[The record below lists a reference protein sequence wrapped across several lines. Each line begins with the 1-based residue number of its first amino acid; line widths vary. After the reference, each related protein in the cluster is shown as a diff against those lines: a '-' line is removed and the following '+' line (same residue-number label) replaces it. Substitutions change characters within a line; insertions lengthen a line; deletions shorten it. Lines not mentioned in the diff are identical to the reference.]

1 MNVSGAFSFPIAY
14 STAAARSH
22 TRAKHSLSLVM
33 PHRFFTHDV
42 ATSTT
47 LPLRAYSETVLVG
60 FVTLGPAC

>member
-1 MNVSGAFSFPIAY
+1 
-14 STAAARSH
+14 
-22 TRAKHSLSLVM
+22 M
-33 PHRFFTHDV
+33 PHRFFTHGA